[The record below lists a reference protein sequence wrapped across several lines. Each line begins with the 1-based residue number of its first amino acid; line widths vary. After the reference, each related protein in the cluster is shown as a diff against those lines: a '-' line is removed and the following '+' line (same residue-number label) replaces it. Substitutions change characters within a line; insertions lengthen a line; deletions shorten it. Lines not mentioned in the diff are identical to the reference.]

1 MVILEKK
8 ITDLPFIL
16 MMLNG
21 EVKTPSFVIFH
32 KSKRDDINS
41 KKVKLVTKLDLFFQ
55 VILGLGNYVKSI
67 KKLVIS
73 IF

>member
-1 MVILEKK
+1 
-8 ITDLPFIL
+8 

-41 KKVKLVTKLDLFFQ
+41 KKVKLVTKLDFFQ

>member
-1 MVILEKK
+1 
-8 ITDLPFIL
+8 

-41 KKVKLVTKLDLFFQ
+41 KKVKLVTKLDFFFFQ

>member
-1 MVILEKK
+1 
-8 ITDLPFIL
+8 

-41 KKVKLVTKLDLFFQ
+41 KKVKLVTKLDFFSS
-55 VILGLGNYVKSI
+55 YPWTW
-67 KKLVIS
+67 KLREINQETCHLNFL
-73 IF
+73 IFLVFRPSQNDD